1 MDAATQRII
10 SALLLLFIA
19 LLTGIVGY
27 QLIEG
32 WSAFD
37 ALYMT
42 VITLASVGYG
52 ETHPLGTTGRVF
64 TIFLIMFGV
73 GTIAYGL
80 TAVTAFVV
88 EGALTDILG
97 RRRMEAEISKLNDH
111 IILCGIGETG
121 RHIAE
126 EFIKVQ
132 VPFVVVDRNEERIK
146 EVSKI
151 GRLLYIVGDAT
162 DDEVLLKAG
171 VQRAKGLATALPSD
185 KDNLFVILT
194 ARGLNPNLRIV
205 AEAIELEDR
214 AKLAKVGADAI
225 VAPSFIGGLRMASE
239 MIRPTVVSFL
249 DRMLRASGDAV
260 RVEEVRIPPGSKLA
274 GCKLRDAGIHDKT
287 GLVVIAVA
295 RGDKFELN
303 PGPHTEL
310 REGDGLI
317 VCCSV
322 EQLEKLR
329 RLVAA

>member
-1 MDAATQRII
+1 MDAATERIV
-10 SALLLLFIA
+10 SALILLFIV
-19 LLTGIVGY
+19 LLVGVVGY

-32 WSAFD
+32 WNTFD

-52 ETHPLGTTGRVF
+52 ETHPLGTYGRLF
-64 TIFLIMFGV
+64 TIFLIVFGV

-88 EGALTDILG
+88 EGTLKDILG
-97 RRRMEAEISKLNDH
+97 RRKMEAEIGKLKDH
-111 IILCGIGETG
+111 IILCGLGETG

-132 VPFVVVDRNEERIK
+132 VPFVVVDRNEDRIK
-146 EVSKI
+146 EISRI
-151 GRLLYIVGDAT
+151 GRLLYIIGDAT

-171 VQRAKGLATALPSD
+171 IQSAKGLATALPSD

-205 AEAIELEDR
+205 AEAVEIEDR
-214 AKLAKVGADAI
+214 AKLLKVGADAI

-249 DRMLRASGDAV
+249 DKMLRASGDAV
-260 RVEEVRIPPGSKLA
+260 RVEQARVPAGSGIA
-274 GCKLRDAGIHDKT
+274 GHTIGEAQIYQKT
-287 GLVVIAVA
+287 GLVVFAIA
-295 RGDKFELN
+295 RGEAFELN
-303 PGPHTEL
+303 PGPDTRL
-310 REGDGLI
+310 QEGDGLI

-322 EQLEKLR
+322 GQLKKLND
-329 RLVAA
+329 LITA